1 MRRKPRCFIS
11 TRFLLFLPSGFWILL
26 GRRMRAVLPRL
37 RHGNR
42 RRQDWLGGMR
52 WGGFEFSRSCI
63 CLGLFLG
70 MGWGRQG
77 GETRPFCGFSFLPS
91 SYPSMTDTDF
101 SRLNFSYELLKL
113 VCFSSGVS
121 DVGWVISLNPVMLCR
136 HFLERCR
143 CDGALGEAPFQ
154 VLVFHWTV
162 CSCQVGEGLIQWQ
175 SRVGAGDH
183 WALHHGHPAEVF
195 SNASGEM
202 QEPSRKA
209 MKKNHVTILQFFL
222 C

>member
-1 MRRKPRCFIS
+1 MCVCISDQHPQCWFLVETFFLSGVSRRGRSRGERRRKPRCFIS

-26 GRRMRAVLPRL
+26 GRRMSAVLPRL

-113 VCFSSGVS
+113 V
-121 DVGWVISLNPVMLCR
+121 
-136 HFLERCR
+136 
-143 CDGALGEAPFQ
+143 
-154 VLVFHWTV
+154 
-162 CSCQVGEGLIQWQ
+162 GL
-175 SRVGAGDH
+175 
-183 WALHHGHPAEVF
+183 
-195 SNASGEM
+195 
-202 QEPSRKA
+202 
-209 MKKNHVTILQFFL
+209 FFL
-222 C
+222 WGFRCGLGYFSQPNHALPSFFGAVQM